1 MSNYPHNNQKGFTLL
16 EVLLVLA
23 AVAVLASIVI
33 FAINPGRQLAQM
45 RDAKRRADVNLIL
58 NAVYQYSIDN
68 NGNFPSDSIAQHS
81 ETDCPLLKQN
91 EICVTNPPNNLCG
104 VDLEALYYEQRYLV
118 SIPVDPHGAAFPSDF
133 GGPGFGSGYNIIRNQ
148 NNRLT
153 VCAPNTELGS
163 VISSTR

>member
-1 MSNYPHNNQKGFTLL
+1 MLKRQNQQKGFTLL

-68 NGNFPSDSIAQHS
+68 NGSFPSAINQHNDGECGVYHQS
-81 ETDCPLLKQN
+81 EVC
-91 EICVTNPPNNLCG
+91 ISNPPNNSCG
-104 VDLEALYYEQRYLV
+104 VDLSGLITEQRYLV
-118 SIPVDPHGAAFPSDF
+118 SIPVDSHGPAFPNDNTD
-133 GGPGFGSGYNIIRNQ
+133 GSGYDIMRNI
-148 NNRLT
+148 NNRVT
-153 VCAPNTELGS
+153 VCAPNTELGPI
-163 VISSTR
+163 ISATR